1 MDKQG
6 NGLNVAVI
14 GGGINGICT
23 ADALAGDGHRVTL
36 FERGR
41 LMDETS
47 SNSTKL
53 LHGGLRYLET
63 GQLRLVHEALIERA
77 WWLEN
82 CPEFAHPLRIALPV
96 YTGISRPAWMI
107 AAGLVLYRLL
117 AGSRQIGGWQW
128 QGAAEFSRQNPGL
141 RGEGLRGG
149 FYFYDGQMNDRAL
162 GLWMADKARAQGV
175 KILENHEV
183 ELIDTDARLVA
194 AGVEHRFDAV
204 VNVSGPWAALL
215 AQRSGLE
222 PAYRIDW
229 VRGSHLLFAGH
240 NPQAMLLQVPQE
252 DRIFF
257 VLPYEGRTMVGTTE
271 VPQSSAEPIEISD
284 AEIDYLLQAYNRYF
298 RERKTRADIIGT
310 FSGVRPLLHFAG
322 GPTRASR
329 EYAIARQSRLITVFG
344 GKWTTARA
352 LGRKVSRM
360 LRESPPPPR

>member
-1 MDKQG
+1 MDKQV
-6 NGLNVAVI
+6 NGLDVAVV

-23 ADALAGDGHRVTL
+23 AHELAGDGHRVTL

-63 GQLRLVHEALIERA
+63 GQLRLVHEALVERA

-82 CPEFAHPLRIALPV
+82 CPEFTHPLRIALPV
-96 YTGISRPAWMI
+96 YAGVSRPAWMI

-117 AGSRQIGGWQW
+117 AGSRHIGGWRW
-128 QGAAEFSRQNPGL
+128 HAAADFARQNPGL
-141 RGEGLRGG
+141 RSEGLRGG

-162 GLWMADKARAQGV
+162 GLWMADKARARGV

-183 ELIDTDARLVA
+183 ERLDPDARLLVA
-194 AGVEHRFDAV
+194 GIERRFDAV
-204 VNVSGPWAALL
+204 INVAGPWAAMLL
-215 AQRSGLE
+215 QRSGIE
-222 PAYRIDW
+222 PAYGIDW
-229 VRGSHLLFAGH
+229 LRGSHLLFAGPD
-240 NPQAMLLQVPQE
+240 PQAMLLQVPQE

-271 VPQSSAEPIEISD
+271 VAQSSDEPITISD
-284 AEIDYLLQAYNRYF
+284 AEIDYLLRVYNYYF
-298 RERKTRADIIGT
+298 NEQKTREDIIGT
-310 FSGVRPLLHFAG
+310 FSGVRPLLHFTG
-322 GPTRASR
+322 DPTRASR
-329 EYAIARQSRLITVFG
+329 EYAVDRQSRLINVYG